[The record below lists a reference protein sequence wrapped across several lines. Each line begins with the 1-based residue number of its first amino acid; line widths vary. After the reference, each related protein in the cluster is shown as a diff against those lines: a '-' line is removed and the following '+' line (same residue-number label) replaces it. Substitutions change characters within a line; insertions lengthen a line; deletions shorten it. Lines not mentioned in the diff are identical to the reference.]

1 MGNQFEDDE
10 YQWSS
15 QLRTARSSR
24 GRGIRRRG
32 RGAHQVRLPP
42 SGDLPYAVLVALHM
56 PANAPSVLAR
66 IIDRT
71 GPLPTTSAGRRGGA
85 GAGLIYVAVPDH
97 HLLVDDHRVA
107 LSEGPTEN
115 GYRPAIN
122 ALFRSVALGLGP
134 RAIGVLM
141 SGVLDDGV
149 VGAAAIRSRGGTTVV
164 QRPDD
169 ALFPAMPQNALAA
182 GVVDHKATAAEIG
195 SLLAQLADRET
206 EERDMDRT
214 DTWNLRT
221 GSRWA
226 AVSRQRSTVRR
237 WDRARDTPART
248 ATAP

>member
-1 MGNQFEDDE
+1 MGNQ
-10 YQWSS
+10 SKMTS
-15 QLRTARSSR
+15 TSGHHNCALRGVVAV
-24 GRGIRRRG
+24 
-32 RGAHQVRLPP
+32 GASAGGVEALTKFASRLPV
-42 SGDLPYAVLVALHM
+42 DLPYAILVALHM

-71 GPLPTTSAGRRGGA
+71 GPLPTTSAAHGSN
-85 GAGLIYVAVPDH
+85 H

-107 LSEGPTEN
+107 LSDGPTEN
-115 GYRPAIN
+115 GYRPAID
-122 ALFRSVALGLGP
+122 ALFRSVALGFGP
-134 RAIGVLM
+134 RSIGVLM